1 MQQYPETNQERAY
14 MHQYQNQYGQYAPQG
29 QIIQNNPY
37 ASQPQAVPRQTY
49 LKGRVVNSD
58 ADIRPNEVPMDGT
71 ASFFPRADGQVVYV
85 KWWGNNGLI
94 EGRTFVP
101 SQDTTVDDASSNN
114 DANKKLDDILDRLG
128 RMEKRLGKPFNPHR
142 NNQQTVAKKEDESH
156 D

>member
-1 MQQYPETNQERAY
+1 MP
-14 MHQYQNQYGQYAPQG
+14 QYQNQYGQPV
-29 QIIQNNPY
+29 QNNPY
-37 ASQPQAVPRQTY
+37 ASQTQAMPRQTY

-58 ADIRPNEVPMDGT
+58 TDIRPNEVPMDGT
-71 ASFFPRADGQVVYV
+71 ASFFPRADGQVIYV

-101 SQDTTVDDASSNN
+101 SQETTVDDASSNN

-128 RMEKRLGKPFNPHR
+128 RMEKRLGRPFNPHR

>member
-1 MQQYPETNQERAY
+1 MQQYPGMNQERAY
-14 MHQYQNQYGQYAPQG
+14 MPQYPNQYGQYNMG
-29 QIIQNNPY
+29 QPVQNNPY
-37 ASQPQAVPRQTY
+37 ASQIQAMPRQAY

-58 ADIRPNEVPMDGT
+58 TDIRPNEVPMDGT
-71 ASFFPRADGQVVYV
+71 ASFFPRADGQVIYV

-101 SQDTTVDDASSNN
+101 SQETTVDDTSSNN

-128 RMEKRLGKPFNPHR
+128 RMEKRLGKSFNPHR

>member
-1 MQQYPETNQERAY
+1 MQQYPGMNQERVY
-14 MHQYQNQYGQYAPQG
+14 MPQYQNQYGQP
-29 QIIQNNPY
+29 IQNNPY
-37 ASQPQAVPRQTY
+37 ASQTQATPRQTY

-58 ADIRPNEVPMDGT
+58 TDIRPNEVPMDGT
-71 ASFFPRADGQVVYV
+71 ASFFPRADGQVIYV

-101 SQDTTVDDASSNN
+101 SQETTVDDTSSNN

-128 RMEKRLGKPFNPHR
+128 RMEKRLGKSFNPHR

>member
-1 MQQYPETNQERAY
+1 MQQYPGTNQERAY
-14 MHQYQNQYGQYAPQG
+14 MPQYPNQYGQYNMG
-29 QIIQNNPY
+29 QPVQSNPY
-37 ASQPQAVPRQTY
+37 ASQTQAIPRQAY

-58 ADIRPNEVPMDGT
+58 TDIRPNEVPMDGT
-71 ASFFPRADGQVVYV
+71 ASFFPRADGQVIYV

-101 SQDTTVDDASSNN
+101 SQETTADDASSNN

-128 RMEKRLGKPFNPHR
+128 RMEKRLGKSFNPHR
-142 NNQQTVAKKEDESH
+142 KNQQTVAKKEDESH

>member
-1 MQQYPETNQERAY
+1 M
-14 MHQYQNQYGQYAPQG
+14 
-29 QIIQNNPY
+29 I
-37 ASQPQAVPRQTY
+37 
-49 LKGRVVNSD
+49 
-58 ADIRPNEVPMDGT
+58 
-71 ASFFPRADGQVVYV
+71 YV

-101 SQDTTVDDASSNN
+101 SQETTVDAASSNN

-128 RMEKRLGKPFNPHR
+128 RMEKRLGRPFNPHR